1 MLKAEK
7 DIVNLIKFLPVVLII
22 LFSFLITIFLYSEN
36 QNRFETELKDLEDK
50 YIKINKDEIEF
61 QVKKVIET
69 ILYEKE
75 LSFNRLKKDIKV
87 QVDNAYNIALSIY
100 KNNQD
105 KSEEEIKKL
114 IKDSLRDVRFNDSRG
129 YLFIYEMN
137 GVNIL
142 HPLKSELENKSLWN
156 YQDKKGTFLLQEMN
170 KILRTQDSTY
180 YSWYWNKPND
190 LNKEYKKLG
199 YFKKFEPF
207 NWFIGTGEYIID
219 AQEQLKEDVAESIRN
234 LRYKKNGYFF
244 ALTYS
249 GDYISYYL
257 KDFIG
262 KNIKDLSISKNDEE
276 TQKRMI
282 ELAKANGG
290 FISYVHNQKPNGSL
304 DVSKISYVAG
314 LKNWEW
320 IIGTGF
326 YMDDLHEQINEKKE
340 FLKKANNKSLI
351 KLLVVSFFITLILLV
366 IFIYISS
373 ILENKFE
380 SYKVEIKRKID
391 ENIKKDNIL
400 AHQSKMAAMG
410 EMLGNIA
417 HQWRQPL
424 STIST
429 MVTGLKVKKELGQED
444 LELERTSY
452 DKINNQIQYLSRT
465 IDDFRD
471 FFKPQKDYEEF
482 NIKRTFEKTFDLV
495 DAQLTSKY
503 VNVIKDIDEVR
514 INSLENEL
522 IQVFINIIN
531 NARDELLKLNT
542 KRYIKIDCKKKK
554 DFVEIKFYDNAGGI
568 ESEILDR
575 IFEPYFTTK
584 AEEQGTGIGLFMCE
598 EIIVKH
604 LNGKITVEN
613 DEFYIDD
620 IKYKGAKFTIILP
633 LNNNKTNEDL
643 S

>member
-1 MLKAEK
+1 
-7 DIVNLIKFLPVVLII
+7 
-22 LFSFLITIFLYSEN
+22 
-36 QNRFETELKDLEDK
+36 
-50 YIKINKDEIEF
+50 
-61 QVKKVIET
+61 
-69 ILYEKE
+69 
-75 LSFNRLKKDIKV
+75 
-87 QVDNAYNIALSIY
+87 
-100 KNNQD
+100 
-105 KSEEEIKKL
+105 
-114 IKDSLRDVRFNDSRG
+114 
-129 YLFIYEMN
+129 
-137 GVNIL
+137 
-142 HPLKSELENKSLWN
+142 
-156 YQDKKGTFLLQEMN
+156 
-170 KILRTQDSTY
+170 
-180 YSWYWNKPND
+180 
-190 LNKEYKKLG
+190 
-199 YFKKFEPF
+199 
-207 NWFIGTGEYIID
+207 
-219 AQEQLKEDVAESIRN
+219 
-234 LRYKKNGYFF
+234 
-244 ALTYS
+244 
-249 GDYISYYL
+249 
-257 KDFIG
+257 
-262 KNIKDLSISKNDEE
+262 
-276 TQKRMI
+276 
-282 ELAKANGG
+282 
-290 FISYVHNQKPNGSL
+290 
-304 DVSKISYVAG
+304 
-314 LKNWEW
+314 
-320 IIGTGF
+320 
-326 YMDDLHEQINEKKE
+326 
-340 FLKKANNKSLI
+340 
-351 KLLVVSFFITLILLV
+351 
-366 IFIYISS
+366 
-373 ILENKFE
+373 
-380 SYKVEIKRKID
+380 
-391 ENIKKDNIL
+391 
-400 AHQSKMAAMG
+400 MG
-410 EMLGNIA
+410 EILGNIA

-452 DKINNQIQYLSRT
+452 EKINNQIQYLSRT

-568 ESEILDR
+568 ESEILDK

-633 LNNNKTNEDL
+633 LNKNKTNEDL

>member
-340 FLKKANNKSLI
+340 LLKKANNKSLI